1 MFCPKCRAEYKEGVK
16 ECGQCEAP
24 LVATLPGKPE
34 RAKPALAQQ
43 KDLEFVSVVR
53 TFNPQD
59 IAIIRSI
66 LDDSGI
72 EYYIQGENGILVRP
86 LVDPANV
93 MVVKDQ
99 AADAIELLKDLDLS
113 FYMFKPDHH
122 EGNELDDESSK

>member
-16 ECGQCEAP
+16 KCGQCEVS
-24 LVATLPGKPE
+24 LVEVLPE
-34 RAKPALAQQ
+34 KPARAPRAEQ
-43 KDLEFVSVVR
+43 KDIDFVSVVR

-59 IAIIRSI
+59 IALVRSI

-72 EYYIQGENGILVRP
+72 EYYIQGENGISVRP

-93 MVVKDQ
+93 LVVKDQ

-113 FYMFKPDHH
+113 FYLFKPDNPGKS
-122 EGNELDDESSK
+122 ESDDESSK